1 MAKIEESDLIWCSKV
16 YNRLG
21 QVGVSIGAFNTATVL
36 VSSEAAQQLGFLFGT
51 EKRQTQLLS
60 SLR

>member
-1 MAKIEESDLIWCSKV
+1 MAKIEQSDLIWCSEG
-16 YNRLG
+16 YNRSG